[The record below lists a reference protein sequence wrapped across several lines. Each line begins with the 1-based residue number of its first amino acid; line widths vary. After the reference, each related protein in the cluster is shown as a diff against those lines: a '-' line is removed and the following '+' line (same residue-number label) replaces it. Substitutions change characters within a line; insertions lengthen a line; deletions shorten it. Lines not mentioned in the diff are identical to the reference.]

1 MCVFSCLVLSSSPS
15 HATSAAKGPQGQRDD
30 IARIQQKL
38 SNASG
43 PVSTLADRMGANPWS
58 KPAAAAGNSAPAI
71 GTPRQPQAA
80 AEPQRKPLVLAP
92 RTQPLPVLP
101 VQAQLA
107 AAAVTSHAA
116 LTPSSEPSNSSSS
129 QPPVPSKPKS
139 DPFGGARPIDES
151 KAAEIRRKL
160 QEEKVAGPRCAH
172 DVFILHELAPR
183 CRFKRKRL
191 RRVVCLT
198 PRFPTRL
205 RTRTPRGNMYRNT
218 APLHQRARPF

>member
-1 MCVFSCLVLSSSPS
+1 MCGFGCTVPPLSSS
-15 HATSAAKGPQGQRDD
+15 HITSAAKGPQGQRDD

-58 KPAAAAGNSAPAI
+58 KPAAPVGNNAPAV
-71 GTPRQPQAA
+71 GTPRQPHAV

-101 VQAQLA
+101 FQGQSQFP
-107 AAAVTSHAA
+107 AAAVSSHAVV
-116 LTPSSEPSNSSSS
+116 TPAAADSSRSTQPSNSQLSF
-129 QPPVPSKPKS
+129 PPKPKS

-160 QEEKVAGPRCAH
+160 QEEKVVGPFFLKMSAS
-172 DVFILHELAPR
+172 
-183 CRFKRKRL
+183 
-191 RRVVCLT
+191 
-198 PRFPTRL
+198 
-205 RTRTPRGNMYRNT
+205 
-218 APLHQRARPF
+218 

>member
-1 MCVFSCLVLSSSPS
+1 MCVLSCMVLPSSPS

-58 KPAAAAGNSAPAI
+58 KPAAAPGNSAPAI

-107 AAAVTSHAA
+107 AAAVTSHAVV
-116 LTPSSEPSNSSSS
+116 TPSSEPSSSSS

-160 QEEKVAGPRCAH
+160 QEEKVVGP
-172 DVFILHELAPR
+172 PW
-183 CRFKRKRL
+183 L
-191 RRVVCLT
+191 RDT
-198 PRFPTRL
+198 TSSS
-205 RTRTPRGNMYRNT
+205 
-218 APLHQRARPF
+218 

>member
-1 MCVFSCLVLSSSPS
+1 MCVFSCMVLTSSPS
-15 HATSAAKGPQGQRDD
+15 DAASAAKGPQGQRDD

-107 AAAVTSHAA
+107 AAAVPAA
-116 LTPSSEPSNSSSS
+116 VTPSSEPNKSSSS

-139 DPFGGARPIDES
+139 DPFGGARPVDES

-160 QEEKVAGPRCAH
+160 QEEKVSA
-172 DVFILHELAPR
+172 
-183 CRFKRKRL
+183 
-191 RRVVCLT
+191 RVVCIT
-198 PRFPTRL
+198 AASYMRL
-205 RTRTPRGNMYRNT
+205 LLVLVAGSKGS
-218 APLHQRARPF
+218 A